1 MLITNIAERM
11 TSDRIEWRKK
21 NTCGRH
27 DYFVEDPQLIPKT
40 LGLRLGCCY
49 CHCIEFDSTV

>member
-27 DYFVEDPQLIPKT
+27 DYFVEDP
-40 LGLRLGCCY
+40 
-49 CHCIEFDSTV
+49 